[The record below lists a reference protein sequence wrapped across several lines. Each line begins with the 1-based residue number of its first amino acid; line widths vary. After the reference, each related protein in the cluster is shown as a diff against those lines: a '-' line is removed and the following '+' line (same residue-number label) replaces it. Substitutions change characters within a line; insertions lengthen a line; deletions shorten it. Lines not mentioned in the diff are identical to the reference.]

1 MEYNA
6 NQFGGQMSKTIA
18 FHLQKG
24 GVGKTTISG
33 TLACQSAL
41 DGFKTL
47 VIDCD
52 PQGNLSSWFLKNAP
66 KYELSDV
73 LQGRCYVNDA
83 ILPSADVDNLFI
95 LPTFGI
101 GGTLK
106 NYSETKLSEEP
117 FVLQDLVNDVSAEFP
132 HIILDLSPG
141 LGRLERSALI
151 ASDEII
157 TPMTPEVFS
166 LDGLEIFIDELQK
179 LRKNMRSDVRHTKII
194 INSYDERIRQHR
206 DIYKGAEFTGRF
218 TVYRIPVDPLFR
230 KAQEAGKAPQLF
242 KVRGRGL
249 KPATVEAIRELDKE
263 IWI

>member
-1 MEYNA
+1 
-6 NQFGGQMSKTIA
+6 MSKTVA

-41 DGFKTL
+41 GGKKTL
-47 VIDCD
+47 IVDCD
-52 PQGNLSSWFLKNAP
+52 PQGNISSWFLKEPP

-73 LQGRCYVNDA
+73 LQGKCFIDNAIVPVEGIENLYV
-83 ILPSADVDNLFI
+83 

-106 NYSETKLSEEP
+106 IYSETKLADEP
-117 FVLQDLVNDVSAEFP
+117 YVLQDLIAEVSSNYD
-132 HIILDLSPG
+132 HILLDLSPG

-151 ASDEII
+151 ASDEVV

-166 LDGLEIFIDELQK
+166 LDGLEIFIDELARIK
-179 LRKNMRSDVRHTKII
+179 KNMRVNVRHNKIV
-194 INSYDERIRQHR
+194 INSFDERIRQHR
-206 DIYKGAEFTGRF
+206 DIIAAAESSGKFMVF
-218 TVYRIPVDPLFR
+218 KIPVEPLFR
-230 KAQEAGKAPQLF
+230 KAQEASKAPQLF

-249 KPATVEAIRELDKE
+249 KLSTIQALQDLDKN
-263 IWI
+263 IWSR

>member
-1 MEYNA
+1 
-6 NQFGGQMSKTIA
+6 MSKTVA

-41 DGFKTL
+41 DGFRTL
-47 VIDCD
+47 AIDCD
-52 PQGNLSSWFLKNAP
+52 PQGNLSSWFLKEP
-66 KYELSDV
+66 PRYELSDV
-73 LQGRCYVNDA
+73 LQGRCYSRNA
-83 ILPSADVDNLFI
+83 IVSIPEAENLFV

-106 NYSETKLSEEP
+106 TYSETKLSDEP
-117 FVLQDLVNDVSAEFP
+117 YILQDLVQELSGEFD

-151 ASDEII
+151 ASDEIV

-166 LDGLEIFIDELQK
+166 LDGLEIFIDELQRLK
-179 LRKNMRSDVRHTKII
+179 KNMRSNVKHNKII

-206 DIYKGAEFTGRF
+206 DIFAAAESSGRF
-218 TVYRIPVDPLFR
+218 RVYRIPVDPLFR
-230 KAQEAGKAPQLF
+230 KAQEASRVPQLF
-242 KVRGRGL
+242 KVRGRGM
-249 KPATVEAIRELDKE
+249 KAATAEAITALDKD
-263 IWI
+263 IWKQGV

>member
-1 MEYNA
+1 MRIS
-6 NQFGGQMSKTIA
+6 FGGQMSKTIA

-41 DGFKTL
+41 DGKRTL

-52 PQGNLSSWFLKNAP
+52 PQGNLSSWFLKSTP

-73 LQGRCYVNDA
+73 LQGRCYVEDA
-83 ILPSADVDNLFI
+83 LLPVPDMDNLFI

-117 FVLQDLVNDVSAEFP
+117 FVIQDLVRDVSGDFE
-132 HIILDLSPG
+132 HIVLDLSPG
-141 LGRLERSALI
+141 LGRLERSSLI

-179 LRKNMRSDVRHTKII
+179 LKKNMRSSVRHSKII

-206 DIYKGAEFTGRF
+206 DIYRVAESTGRF

-230 KAQEAGKAPQLF
+230 KAQEASRAPQLF

-249 KPATVEAIRELDKE
+249 KPATAEAIMSLDKD
-263 IWI
+263 IWE